1 MARRIKTKNKKEI
14 MVRRIKAKN
23 KKEKRTCLDPV
34 VTPTLFFVIKNAIGG
49 MIAFFTVEM
58 FKKFKNKKK

>member
-1 MARRIKTKNKKEI
+1 MARRIKTKNKN
-14 MVRRIKAKN
+14 KN
-23 KKEKRTCLDPV
+23 RTCLDPV

>member
-1 MARRIKTKNKKEI
+1 MARRLKSKC
-14 MVRRIKAKN
+14 
-23 KKEKRTCLDPV
+23 KKEKYIEKEFLVPAAA
-34 VTPTLFFVIKNAIGG
+34 PTFFFIVKNAIGG